1 MHTASDPLYWNVICT
16 HVWYRHLLLY
26 KLRDVRVN
34 VSLTTNGNSPDL
46 WMLLIFT
53 LSSRSR
59 IWWHF
64 NPHRCDKEEENVV
77 IILEMYASPEYT
89 QRKKKK
95 QEEAKKKKK
104 KKFIYSPSNNNNP
117 NQSIWMEKTRQRC
130 CWLQLLLHSMKNVCT
145 ELFQP
150 IVVFHQSMKVHT
162 RQSAGHTT

>member
-1 MHTASDPLYWNVICT
+1 MFKQKKKMKITTKQENDSFKANHY
-16 HVWYRHLLLY
+16 LL
-26 KLRDVRVN
+26 KII
-34 VSLTTNGNSPDL
+34 S
-46 WMLLIFT
+46 
-53 LSSRSR
+53 LSSNKNMKNKKENKETRKT
-59 IWWHF
+59 HF
-64 NPHRCDKEEENVV
+64 FKYNHYLQKNH
-77 IILEMYASPEYT
+77 IIIS
-89 QRKKKK
+89 QQINKKK
-95 QEEAKKKKK
+95 QEEEKKKKK